1 MRARIESHANAIKT
15 DTLLAKDGVIYKEA
29 MVAVAE
35 DVKKIMDEE
44 VMRFYAQ
51 AGEHLNYMANLAW
64 DAEEEEEVPPPAK
77 RAKFGTREMPI
88 NPLAAF
94 IDLCVEACP

>member
-1 MRARIESHANAIKT
+1 MIH
-15 DTLLAKDGVIYKEA
+15 KEA
-29 MVAVAE
+29 MAAVAE

-44 VMRFYAQ
+44 MRFYA
-51 AGEHLNYMANLAW
+51 ASHFNYMAANVMANLAW
-64 DAEEEEEVPPPAK
+64 DAEEETEEPPPAK